1 MKFVRRKEILLLKAE
16 TRNAKFGLLVSLGA
30 NKSISTDHFFSSS
43 LANIPERGMKV
54 ETNEV
59 LEPVTGRNEFI
70 EGNSG
75 QRPIEE
81 ESNTIKLSGSIRIS
95 MVLFVPLPCND
106 RGRASCGEID
116 IFLQFSHVIRGKHK

>member
-1 MKFVRRKEILLLKAE
+1 MQ
-16 TRNAKFGLLVSLGA
+16 SLGYSYPWGPT
-30 NKSISTDHFFSSS
+30 NQFRPTIFFSSS

-75 QRPIEE
+75 QRSIEKHYQ
-81 ESNTIKLSGSIRIS
+81 IKRLDK
-95 MVLFVPLPCND
+95 N
-106 RGRASCGEID
+106 ID
-116 IFLQFSHVIRGKHK
+116 GAFRSSAL

>member
-1 MKFVRRKEILLLKAE
+1 MQ
-16 TRNAKFGLLVSLGA
+16 SLGYSYPWGPT
-30 NKSISTDHFFSSS
+30 NQFRPTTFFSSS

-75 QRPIEE
+75 QRSIEE